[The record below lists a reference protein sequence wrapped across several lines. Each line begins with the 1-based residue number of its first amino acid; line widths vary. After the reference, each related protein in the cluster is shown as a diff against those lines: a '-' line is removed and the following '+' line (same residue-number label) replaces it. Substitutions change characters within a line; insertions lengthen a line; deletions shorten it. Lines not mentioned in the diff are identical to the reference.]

1 MDFVREFKDAH
12 EFKDG
17 WYYRLADGYPW
28 IGPFVTAHMAAR
40 ARAHVTS
47 HVCAKPEWLKITT
60 SVALGR
66 LSLIPPRGG
75 GPAFQMSLASSRHAI
90 PAAVQTQS
98 TGYQV
103 RPRLA
108 LSARRESPAVPAV
121 PAVPAACDESAAP
134 QPAVVPR
141 RRGSRTV

>member
-1 MDFVREFKDAH
+1 MEFVREFKDAR

-66 LSLIPPRGG
+66 LSLMPPRGG
-75 GPAFQMSLASSRHAI
+75 GRAFQMSLASSRHAI
-90 PAAVQTQS
+90 PAALPTQS
-98 TGYQV
+98 TGYQA

-121 PAVPAACDESAAP
+121 PAVGAVP

-141 RRGSRTV
+141 RRGSRTA